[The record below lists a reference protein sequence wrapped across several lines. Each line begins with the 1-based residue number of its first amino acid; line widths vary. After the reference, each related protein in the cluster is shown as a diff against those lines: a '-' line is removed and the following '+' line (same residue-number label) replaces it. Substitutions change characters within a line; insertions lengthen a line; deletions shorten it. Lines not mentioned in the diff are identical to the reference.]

1 MAVPVLRRKQLH
13 REGTLLQRYKCME
26 RLEIQN
32 NELTLFTISCSKLK
46 INSNMTKKNIRAELI
61 QKSQLK

>member
-13 REGTLLQRYKCME
+13 REHTLLYRYKCME